1 LQLLVPQERIYF
13 KDGEHMDAVEIL
25 KKHVVVEGHRDVYEQ
40 LYRTSVG
47 EPAPLRDAIAP
58 RLIRDGIDVCVYA
71 ISGDS
76 YSHSQNTGRYL
87 ETALENID
95 MFLEEAPRSEGMI
108 SMIRTKSD
116 LPEQG
121 RPGRIAFLL
130 HFEGGRP
137 LQGSIHQLR
146 NFYRLG
152 LRSMQLTWN
161 FRNELGD
168 GVWEKRT
175 GGGLTRFGVEVIK
188 EMNRLG
194 MVVDLAHMNRE
205 GFFQALEAAEAPLIV
220 SHANACAMLDN
231 PRNLGDDQLKAI
243 AAQGG
248 LVGIF
253 ALPERVAKKDADVE
267 DLLKHLDYMVEFM
280 GIEHVALGLDFIK
293 YDGPRTLK
301 DQHHPLHERHYVK
314 GLEEVEDMPRLIDGL
329 IRRGY
334 SEQEIALILGGNYI
348 RVLKSILPEQPV
360 I

>member
-1 LQLLVPQERIYF
+1 
-13 KDGEHMDAVEIL
+13 MDSREML

-40 LYRTSVG
+40 LYRKSIG
-47 EPAPLRDAIAP
+47 EESPLRDAIAP
-58 RLIRDGIDVCVYA
+58 RLIRDGIDLSVYA

-108 SMIRTKSD
+108 SLVRTRSD
-116 LPEQG
+116 LPDKV
-121 RPGRIAFLL
+121 RPGQISFIL
-130 HFEGGRP
+130 HFEGGMP
-137 LQGSIHQLR
+137 LRGSIHQLR

-168 GVWEKRT
+168 GVWENRT
-175 GGGLTRFGVEVIK
+175 KGGLTRFGVEVIK

-205 GFFQALEAAEAPLIV
+205 GFFQSLDAAEAPLIV
-220 SHANACAMLDN
+220 SHANACGMLDN
-231 PRNLGDDQLKAI
+231 PRNLADDQIKAI
-243 AAQGG
+243 ADQGG
-248 LVGIF
+248 LVGIL
-253 ALPERVAKKDADVE
+253 ALPERVAKKDATLD
-267 DLLKHLDYMVEFM
+267 DLLRHLDYMVKLA
-280 GIEHVALGLDFIK
+280 GVEHLALGMDFIK

-301 DQHHPLHERHYVK
+301 DQHHPLHQRTYVK
-314 GLEEVEDMPRLIDGL
+314 DFEEIEDLPKLIDGL
-329 IRRGY
+329 GRHGY
-334 SEQEIALILGGNYI
+334 KENEIALILGGNYL
-348 RVLKSILPEQPV
+348 RVLKTILPEQPV

>member
-1 LQLLVPQERIYF
+1 V
-13 KDGEHMDAVEIL
+13 DAEEIL
-25 KKHVVVEGHRDVYEQ
+25 KNYVVVEGHRDVYEQ
-40 LYRTSVG
+40 LSRHSIG
-47 EPAPLRDAIAP
+47 DEAPLRDAIAP
-58 RLIRDGIDVCVYA
+58 RLIRDGINVCVYA

-95 MFLEEAPRSEGMI
+95 DFLEEAPKSDGMI
-108 SMIRTKSD
+108 TMIRTRAD
-116 LPEQG
+116 LPDRV
-121 RPGRIAFLL
+121 RPGQICFLL
-130 HFEGGRP
+130 HFEGGMP

-168 GVWEKRT
+168 GVWENRT
-175 GGGLTRFGVEVIK
+175 KGGLTRFGVEVIK

-205 GFFQALEAAEAPLIV
+205 GFFQALDVAEAPLIV
-220 SHANACAMLDN
+220 SHANACGMLDN
-231 PRNLGDDQLKAI
+231 PRNLDDEQIKAI
-243 AAQGG
+243 ARQKG
-248 LVGIF
+248 LVGIL
-253 ALPERVAKKDADVE
+253 ALPERVANKGAALE
-267 DLLKHLDYMVEFM
+267 DLLKHLDYMVNLVGAEY
-280 GIEHVALGLDFIK
+280 IALGLDFVK

-301 DQHHPLHERHYVK
+301 DRHHPLHKPELIRDF
-314 GLEEVEDMPRLIDGL
+314 EEIEDLPKLIDGL

-334 SEQEIALILGGNYI
+334 KEKEIALILGGNHL
-348 RVLKSILPEQPV
+348 RVLRTILPERPV

>member
-1 LQLLVPQERIYF
+1 MDPHELLR
-13 KDGEHMDAVEIL
+13 
-25 KKHVVVEGHRDVYEQ
+25 KHVVVEGHRDVYEQ
-40 LYRTSVG
+40 LYRKSLG
-47 EPAPLRDAIAP
+47 EESPLRDAVAP
-58 RLIRDGIDVCVYA
+58 RLIRDGINVCVYA

-108 SMIRTKSD
+108 SLIKTRSD
-116 LPEQG
+116 LPDKV
-121 RPGRIAFLL
+121 RPGNLAFIL
-130 HFEGGRP
+130 HFEGGMP

-168 GVWEKRT
+168 GVWENRT
-175 GGGLTRFGVEVIK
+175 KGGLTRFGVEVIK

-205 GFFQALEAAEAPLIV
+205 GFFQALEVAEAPLIV
-220 SHANACAMLDN
+220 SHANACGMLDN
-231 PRNLGDDQLKAI
+231 PRNLGDDQIKAI
-243 AAQGG
+243 AHQGG
-248 LVGIF
+248 LVGIL
-253 ALPERVAKKDADVE
+253 ALPERVAKKDATLD
-267 DLLKHLDYMVEFM
+267 DLLKHLDYMVNLVGVEN
-280 GIEHVALGLDFIK
+280 ISLGLDFIK

-301 DQHHPLHERHYVK
+301 DQHHPLHQRTYVK
-314 GLEEVEDMPRLIDGL
+314 DFEEIEDLPKLVEGL

-334 SEQEIALILGGNYI
+334 KEGEIALIMGGNHL
-348 RVLKSILPEQPV
+348 RVLKTILPEQSV

>member
-1 LQLLVPQERIYF
+1 
-13 KDGEHMDAVEIL
+13 MDAHDL
-25 KKHVVVEGHRDVYEQ
+25 LRKHIVVEGHRDVYEQ
-40 LYRTSVG
+40 LYRKSVG
-47 EPAPLRDAIAP
+47 EENPLRDAIAP
-58 RLIRDGIDVCVYA
+58 RLIRDGINVCVYA

-87 ETALENID
+87 DTALENID
-95 MFLEEAPRSEGMI
+95 MFLEEAPKSEGMI
-108 SMIRTKSD
+108 SMIRTRSD
-116 LPEQG
+116 LPEKIE
-121 RPGRIAFLL
+121 PGQISFML
-130 HFEGGRP
+130 HFEGGMP

-168 GVWEKRT
+168 GVWENRT
-175 GGGLTRFGVEVIK
+175 RGGLTRFGVQVIK

-220 SHANACAMLDN
+220 SHANACGMLDN
-231 PRNLGDDQLKAI
+231 PRNLADDQIKAI
-243 AAQGG
+243 ADQGG
-248 LVGIF
+248 LVGIL
-253 ALPERVAKKDADVE
+253 ALPERVTKKDATLD
-267 DLLKHLDYMVEFM
+267 DLLKHLDYMAALV

-301 DQHHPLHERHYVK
+301 DQHHPLHQRTYVK
-314 GLEEVEDMPRLIDGL
+314 DFEEIEDLPKLVAGF

-334 SEQEIALILGGNYI
+334 KEGEIALILGGNYL
-348 RVLKSILPEQPV
+348 RVLKTILPEQSV

>member
-1 LQLLVPQERIYF
+1 MLQKY
-13 KDGEHMDAVEIL
+13 
-25 KKHVVVEGHRDVYEQ
+25 VVVEGHRDVYEQ
-40 LYRTSVG
+40 LYRKSVG
-47 EPAPLRDAIAP
+47 EETPLRDAIAP
-58 RLIRDGIDVCVYA
+58 RLIRDGINVCVYA

-76 YSHSQNTGRYL
+76 YSHTQNTGRYL

-116 LPEQG
+116 LPDKP
-121 RPGRIAFLL
+121 RPGNISFIL
-130 HFEGGRP
+130 HFEGGMP

-168 GVWEKRT
+168 GVWENRT
-175 GGGLTRFGVEVIK
+175 KGGLTNFGVEVIK

-205 GFFQALEAAEAPLIV
+205 GFFQALEAAQAPLIV

-231 PRNLGDDQLKAI
+231 PRNLGDDQMRAI
-243 AAQGG
+243 AEQGG

-253 ALPERVAKKDADVE
+253 ALPDRVAKKDANLE
-267 DLLKHLDYMVEFM
+267 DLLKHCLLYTSPS
-280 GIEHVALGLDFIK
+280 
-293 YDGPRTLK
+293 PR
-301 DQHHPLHERHYVK
+301 D
-314 GLEEVEDMPRLIDGL
+314 
-329 IRRGY
+329 
-334 SEQEIALILGGNYI
+334 
-348 RVLKSILPEQPV
+348 
-360 I
+360 

>member
-1 LQLLVPQERIYF
+1 
-13 KDGEHMDAVEIL
+13 MDAKELLMTSLVI
-25 KKHVVVEGHRDVYEQ
+25 EGHRDVYEQ
-40 LYRTSVG
+40 LHRKSLG
-47 EPAPLRDAIAP
+47 EETPLRDAIAP
-58 RLIRDGIDVCVYA
+58 RLIRDGINVCVYA

-95 MFLEEAPRSEGMI
+95 MFLEEAPKSEGMI

-116 LPEQG
+116 IPEKV
-121 RPGRIAFLL
+121 RPGNLAFLL

-168 GVWEKRT
+168 GVWENRT

-205 GFFQALEAAEAPLIV
+205 GFFQALEAAGAPLIV

-243 AAQGG
+243 AGQDG

-267 DLLKHLDYMVEFM
+267 GLLKHLDYMVELM

-301 DQHHPLHERHYVK
+301 DQHHPLHQRPYVK
-314 GLEEVEDMPRLIDGL
+314 NLEEVEDMPKLIEGL

-334 SEQEIALILGGNYI
+334 DEKEIALILGGNYI
-348 RVLKSILPEQPV
+348 RVLKNILPEQSV

>member
-1 LQLLVPQERIYF
+1 
-13 KDGEHMDAVEIL
+13 MDAKEL
-25 KKHVVVEGHRDVYEQ
+25 LQRYVVVEGHRDVYEQ
-40 LYRTSVG
+40 LHRKSLG
-47 EPAPLRDAIAP
+47 EENPLRDGVVP
-58 RLIRDGIDVCVYA
+58 RLVRDGINVCVYA

-76 YSHSQNTGRYL
+76 YSHTQNTGRYL

-95 MFLEEAPRSEGMI
+95 MFLEEAPKSEGMI
-108 SMIRTKSD
+108 SLVRTKSD
-116 LPEQG
+116 LPDKV
-121 RPGRIAFLL
+121 RPGNVAFIL

-168 GVWEKRT
+168 GVWENRT
-175 GGGLTRFGVEVIK
+175 KGGLTNFGVEVIK

-194 MVVDLAHMNRE
+194 MVVDLSHMNRE
-205 GFFQALEAAEAPLIV
+205 GFFQALEVSGAPLLV
-220 SHANACAMLDN
+220 SHSNACTLTDH
-231 PRNLGDDQLKAI
+231 PRNLTDDQMKAI
-243 AAQGG
+243 AQQGG

-253 ALPERVAKKDADVE
+253 AIPDPVAKKDASLE
-267 DLLKHLDYMVEFM
+267 DLLRHVDYMVGLM

-301 DQHHPLHERHYVK
+301 DRNHPLHKRVYVKDFEEIEDLPRFIEGLERH
-314 GLEEVEDMPRLIDGL
+314 
-329 IRRGY
+329 GY
-334 SEQEIALILGGNYI
+334 KEKDIAAILGENYL
-348 RVLKSILPEQPV
+348 RVLKSILPERSV

>member
-1 LQLLVPQERIYF
+1 MLQKY
-13 KDGEHMDAVEIL
+13 
-25 KKHVVVEGHRDVYEQ
+25 VVVEGHRDVYEQ
-40 LYRTSVG
+40 LYRKSVG
-47 EPAPLRDAIAP
+47 EETPLRDAIAP
-58 RLIRDGIDVCVYA
+58 RLIRDGINVCVYA

-116 LPEQG
+116 LPDKP
-121 RPGRIAFLL
+121 RPGNISFIL
-130 HFEGGRP
+130 HFEGGMP

-146 NFYRLG
+146 NFYRMG

-168 GVWEKRT
+168 GVWENRT
-175 GGGLTRFGVEVIK
+175 RGGLTNFGVEVIK

-205 GFFQALEAAEAPLIV
+205 GFFQALEAAQAPLIV

-231 PRNLGDDQLKAI
+231 PRNLGDDQMKAI
-243 AAQGG
+243 AEQGG

-253 ALPERVAKKDADVE
+253 ALPDRVAKKDANLE
-267 DLLKHLDYMVEFM
+267 DLLKHLDYMVELM
-280 GIEHVALGLDFIK
+280 GIEHVALGLDFVK

-301 DQHHPLHERHYVK
+301 DRHHPLHERTYVK
-314 GLEEVEDMPRLIDGL
+314 DFEEIEDMPKLLDGL
-329 IRRGY
+329 ARHGY
-334 SEQEIALILGGNYI
+334 KEQEIALILGGNSL
-348 RVLKSILPEQPV
+348 RVLKSILPERSV